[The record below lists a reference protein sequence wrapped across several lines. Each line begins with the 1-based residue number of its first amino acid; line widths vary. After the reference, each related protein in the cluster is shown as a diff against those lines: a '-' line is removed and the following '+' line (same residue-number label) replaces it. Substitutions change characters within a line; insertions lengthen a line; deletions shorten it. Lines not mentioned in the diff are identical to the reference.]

1 MPTYTEALF
10 EPLEAWIAR
19 EVSPAVAHE
28 DNPRALGAE
37 AAADQLRLIVAKM
50 LLEHAG
56 RGDRP
61 VVKS

>member
-10 EPLEAWIAR
+10 EPLEAWI
-19 EVSPAVAHE
+19 EQE
-28 DNPRALGAE
+28 ETTEGAIDF
-37 AAADQLRLIVAKM
+37 AALRLIVAKM

-61 VVKS
+61 MVKS